1 MLEKELIYYCA
12 PTLAGMKTANLF
24 SHKFQE
30 KDKFL
35 KDIFALNNTAND
47 KGVQID
53 ILSIKKNRALIYVY
67 REKSLLKDLKSS
79 KASKILNSYGYDVNG
94 TVEDYIENLKLRLEM
109 TICFPHEIGLFLGYP
124 AEDVAEFI
132 RQQGKNCKFCGL
144 WKVYCN
150 VDDAKALCAKYEHC
164 QTVYRRV
171 FNKVGNIAQMI
182 VSA

>member
-35 KDIFALNNTAND
+35 KDIFALNNTANA

-67 REKSLLKDLKSS
+67 RKKPLLRDLKSS
-79 KASKILNSYGYDVNG
+79 QASKILKYYGYDIDG
-94 TVEDYIENLKLRLEM
+94 CVEKYIENLKLRLKM

-124 AEDVAEFI
+124 AEDVVEFI

>member
-24 SHKFQE
+24 SFKFQE

-35 KDIFALNNTAND
+35 KDIFALNNAANE
-47 KGVQID
+47 KGVKID
-53 ILSIKKNRALIYVY
+53 ILSIRENRALIYVY
-67 REKSLLKDLKSS
+67 RIKALVKDLS
-79 KASKILNSYGYDVNG
+79 KPGVFDILTKYGYDANG
-94 TVEDYIENLKLRLEM
+94 DVEELLNVLKTRLKM

-124 AEDVAEFI
+124 VEDVSEFI
-132 RQQGKNCKFCGL
+132 RQKGKNCKYCGL

-150 VDDAKALCAKYEHC
+150 VDDAKALCRKYEHC
-164 QTVYRRV
+164 QAVYRRV
-171 FNKVGNIAQMI
+171 FNNDRNIAQMI